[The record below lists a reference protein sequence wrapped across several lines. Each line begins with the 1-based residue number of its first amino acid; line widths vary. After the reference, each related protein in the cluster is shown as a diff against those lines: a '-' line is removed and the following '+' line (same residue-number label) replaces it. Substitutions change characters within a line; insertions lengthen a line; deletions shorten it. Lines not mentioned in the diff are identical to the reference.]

1 MVLCQK
7 TDLREKE
14 KNNEKKRKNSDGK
27 KYTEALKMLRS

>member
-14 KNNEKKRKNSDGK
+14 KIMKKREKNSDGK
-27 KYTEALKMLRS
+27 KYTEAQKMLRS